1 MSAPCFRPLHPL
13 VAGLVLLL
21 ILGSGA
27 CDTRDSGTEM
37 LLIRQAEDARTLA
50 GSPLAGDLRSG
61 TRPVRATAAR
71 AMGRIGDPAALDLL
85 TEALRQENSPEVRR
99 EIAFGLGILGL
110 SEAVPVLVDELDSEV
125 DAETS
130 AEIAIALGRIG
141 DATALDALHAL
152 LDSSWGLIRERAI
165 EAMALIAD
173 ERSIGPLTRMLQDSD
188 PGVAWRAA
196 YALEKIPGSTQVD
209 ALIEACGSDETM
221 LRRAAVRSLGRL
233 EATAGVDRI
242 VAVATE
248 PHDDWQLDV
257 RIADALGR
265 IGENT
270 GEVLPTMSGLLGSE
284 VFHVRVAALQAIG
297 RAGWR
302 ELLPEVLDLRSDPV
316 VDVRAAA
323 YDATADCLDGRTME
337 LLMGGLEDESP
348 LVAATCLRR
357 LGDST
362 EDDVITVL
370 LDAVSANGDRSR
382 RLGAAEGLA
391 AAGDRVELVHLLSL
405 LNDRDPF
412 VATTAAA
419 ALGDRGDAGAVP
431 HLMAT
436 LDRADPGSMDVRLA
450 AATALG
456 QIGESRATGIL
467 RTTMS
472 QDADPRLRLA
482 ARDALELLLP
492 PEEVIG
498 LPGPE
503 EISGDVRPV
512 VRSPRQPEV
521 VDRSTARQ
529 LILHTDRGR
538 IVIDLFGAD
547 APQMVESF
555 ARLTEDGF
563 FDELIFHRVV
573 GDFVIQGGDPT
584 GTGWGDAGY
593 TLRSEWNPRR
603 YARGT
608 VGIAHSGK
616 DTGSCQLFIA
626 QAPQPHLDARY
637 TIWGEVVIGMDVV
650 DRIQRGDRF
659 RAEVV
664 RNGNSR

>member
-1 MSAPCFRPLHPL
+1 MSPPRSRRSEL
-13 VAGLVLLL
+13 VVLGLGLLL
-21 ILGSGA
+21 ILGVGA
-27 CDTRDSGTEM
+27 CVGPDSGSEI
-37 LLIRQAEDARTLA
+37 LLIRHAEDSRTLA
-50 GSPLAGDLRSG
+50 GSRLVQDLSGG
-61 TRPVRATAAR
+61 TRLVRATAAR
-71 AMGRIGDPAALDLL
+71 AMGRIGDPAATDPL
-85 TEALRQENSPEVRR
+85 TNALRHEKSVEVRR
-99 EIAFGLGILGL
+99 EIAFALGILGQ
-110 SEAVPVLVDELDSEV
+110 SKAVPVLIDELDSEE

-141 DATALDALHAL
+141 DPTALDDLHGL
-152 LDSSWGLIRERAI
+152 LTSSWGLIRERAI
-165 EAMALIAD
+165 EAMALLAD
-173 ERSIGPLTRMLQDSD
+173 ERSIEPLVRLLQDPD

-196 YALEKIPGSTQVD
+196 YALEKIPGTAQVD
-209 ALIEACGSDETM
+209 ALIAACDSEETM

-233 EATAGVDRI
+233 EATTAVDRI
-242 VAVATE
+242 VAVSTG

-265 IGENT
+265 IGEDT
-270 GEVLPTMSGLLGSE
+270 PEVLSSMSDLLGSD
-284 VFHVRVAALQAIG
+284 VFHVRVSALQAIG

-302 ELLPEVLDLRSDPV
+302 ELLPEVLDLRSDAV

-337 LLMGGLEDESP
+337 LLLPGLEDESP
-348 LVAATCLRR
+348 LVAATCLKR
-357 LGDST
+357 LGEST
-362 EDDVITVL
+362 EEEVVTLL
-370 LDAVSANGDRSR
+370 LDAVAPDGDRNR

-391 AAGDRVELVHLLSL
+391 AAGKRVDLVHLLSL
-405 LNDRDPF
+405 LDDRDPF
-412 VATTAAA
+412 VATIAAG
-419 ALGDRGDAGAVP
+419 ALGERHEIEAVG

-436 LDRADPGSMDVRLA
+436 LDRTDPGFADVRLA

-456 QIGESRATGIL
+456 QIGEARAAGIL
-467 RTTMS
+467 RTS
-472 QDADPRLRLA
+472 LIQDPDPRIRLA

-492 PEEVIG
+492 PEEVVG
-498 LPGPE
+498 LPSDE
-503 EISGDVRPV
+503 DLAADVRPFT
-512 VRSPRQPEV
+512 RSARQPEV
-521 VDRSTARQ
+521 VSRSTATQ
-529 LILHTDRGR
+529 LILHTNRGR

-563 FDELIFHRVV
+563 FSNLSFHRVV

-603 YARGT
+603 YHRGS

-637 TIWGEVVIGMDVV
+637 TIWGEVVTGMDVV

-664 RNGNSR
+664 RNGGSR